1 MELLSSIA
9 IMGGV
14 VLALFIGACICIMLW
29 DAGFGDSSPVLL
41 EQMLRR
47 QGDEVARRALASGD
61 RNFAHAL
68 RQCTR
73 CIEAAQCR
81 AWLHSG
87 ASDGYQTFCPNAGYV
102 QRIKLVAS

>member
-9 IMGGV
+9 VIGAGA
-14 VLALFIGACICIMLW
+14 LALFIGSCIVVTLW
-29 DAGFGDSSPVLL
+29 NEGFGDSSPVLL

-47 QGDEVARRALASGD
+47 QGDEVARRALATGD
-61 RNFAHAL
+61 RTFAHAL

-73 CIEAAQCR
+73 CSEAAQCR
-81 AWLHSG
+81 AWLYSG

-102 QRIKLVAS
+102 QRMKLIAS